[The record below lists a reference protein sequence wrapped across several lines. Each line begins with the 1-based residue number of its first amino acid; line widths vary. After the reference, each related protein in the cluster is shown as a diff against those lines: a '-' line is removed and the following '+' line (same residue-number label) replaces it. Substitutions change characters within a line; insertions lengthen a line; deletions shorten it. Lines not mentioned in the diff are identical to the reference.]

1 MRIHKTFALTLLAG
15 LVSLAAT
22 AQTADELIAKSI
34 DARGGKDKLTAVKT
48 LRMSAV

>member
-22 AQTADELIAKSI
+22 AQTANELVAKVMALPAQLFSYVL
-34 DARGGKDKLTAVKT
+34 DSG
-48 LRMSAV
+48 